1 MGLIYRACDLA
12 LSRAGASTITE
23 LSLYGV
29 PALFIPFPYA
39 IRDHQ
44 YYNAKEIEE
53 LGGGLVIRQE
63 KAELNTVLKLLEKLL
78 SNREE
83 FSKAITRFAEQ
94 NPCEKIL
101 NSLQEF
107 KEIEELG
114 GGLVI
119 RQEKAELNTV
129 LKLLEKLLSNREE
142 FSKAITRFAEQNPCE
157 KILNSL
163 QEFKEIEEL
172 GGGLVIRQEKAE
184 LNTVLKLLEKLL
196 SNREE
201 FSKAITRFAEQNPCE
216 KILNSLQEFLPRY

>member
-1 MGLIYRACDLA
+1 MPVLVLPFTENMGLIYRACDLA

-63 KAELNTVLKLLEKLL
+63 EAEPGIVLKLLEK
-78 SNREE
+78 
-83 FSKAITRFAEQ
+83 I
-94 NPCEKIL
+94 
-101 NSLQEF
+101 
-107 KEIEELG
+107 
-114 GGLVI
+114 
-119 RQEKAELNTV
+119 
-129 LKLLEKLLSNREE
+129 
-142 FSKAITRFAEQNPCE
+142 
-157 KILNSL
+157 
-163 QEFKEIEEL
+163 
-172 GGGLVIRQEKAE
+172 
-184 LNTVLKLLEKLL
+184 L

-216 KILNSLQEFLPRY
+216 KILNSLQEFLPRD